1 MCNVTHMETLL
12 TTKEAA
18 AALGVA
24 PQTIARWVDTGKL
37 TPALRGPGV
46 RGSMFFRDQDI
57 DALKE
62 SA

>member
-1 MCNVTHMETLL
+1 METLL

-18 AALGVA
+18 TALGVA

-37 TPALRGPGV
+37 TPALRAPGV
-46 RGSMFFRDQDI
+46 RGPMFFRDQDI